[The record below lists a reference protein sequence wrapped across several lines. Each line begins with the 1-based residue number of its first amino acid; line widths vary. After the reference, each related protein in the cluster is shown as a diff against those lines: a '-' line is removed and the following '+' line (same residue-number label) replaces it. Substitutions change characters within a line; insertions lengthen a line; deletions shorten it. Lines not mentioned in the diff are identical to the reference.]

1 VHELLRRSLLLSQHK
16 LVLSHIRL
24 ESHFEPGLPAVM
36 GDFNQLQQ
44 CLINLI
50 FNAVDAMP
58 AGGTLTLIGAVD
70 PKKQAVVITVKDTG
84 PGIPPE
90 HLEDIFEPFFTT
102 KSEGHGLGLGLS
114 TVYGIVERHQGT
126 VEARNADEGGAV
138 FVITLPI
145 APNT

>member
-1 VHELLRRSLLLSQHK
+1 

-24 ESHFEPGLPAVM
+24 ESQLDPGLPPVM

-58 AGGTLTLIGAVD
+58 GGGTLTLSAAADLQKPAI
-70 PKKQAVVITVKDTG
+70 VITVKDTG

-126 VEARNADEGGAV
+126 VASRNSDEGGAV

-145 APNT
+145 APKT